1 MVEAESWVIL
11 NFFTS
16 FLLILLLIFQNQI
29 SRLQKGRKYSAILV
43 CTLVLLLSET
53 IGRIGEMYP
62 NKYLFLGYIGY
73 FLIFLLDPLDILY
86 AMYYLDCWMDDEDLK
101 HRRPIRYCFELF
113 AVLNIVF
120 VSISA
125 LFGLKW
131 FFYFE
136 NGIYYR
142 GQFFFIRAGFML
154 LFIFMLLVYAL
165 VFNKHILSEYK
176 AAVLFL
182 PALSF
187 IGALL
192 QIFIANIDCTYA
204 GISLGCLILFF
215 YYQSRDVNIDYLTG
229 VLNRRGLDIKM
240 QDMVKSSI
248 SSGKDF
254 TAVMMDVDNFKDI
267 NDSMGHE
274 EGDKA
279 IKIIADIL
287 VDIFGRSATIGRFG
301 GDEFCVITDEM
312 DMNQINEK
320 IDEVRSQVEKQS
332 ARNNWPHGVGISC
345 GFQSYNHD
353 SSLTAKQFQELIDK
367 LMYVEKQAHHHLS

>member
-1 MVEAESWVIL
+1 MVEVESWVIL

-43 CTLVLLLSET
+43 CTLILLLSET
-53 IGRIGEMYP
+53 IGRIGEIYP

-86 AMYYLDCWMDDEDLK
+86 AMYYLDCWMDEEDLK

-113 AVLNIVF
+113 AIINIIF

-125 LFGLKW
+125 VFGLKW

-142 GQFFFIRAGFML
+142 GPFFFIRAGFML

-165 VFNKHILSEYK
+165 VFNKHIVSEYK

-204 GISLGCLILFF
+204 GISLGCLIVFF

-248 SSGKDF
+248 SSGKEF

-287 VDIFGRSATIGRFG
+287 VDIFGRTAFIGRFG

-332 ARNNWPHGVGISC
+332 ARNNWPQGVGISC
-345 GFQSYNHD
+345 GFRSYNHD

-367 LMYVEKQAHHHLS
+367 LMYVENQSHHHLS

>member
-43 CTLVLLLSET
+43 CTLILLLSET

-62 NKYLFLGYIGY
+62 DKYLFLGYIGY
-73 FLIFLLDPLDILY
+73 FLIFLLDPFDILY
-86 AMYYLDCWMDDEDLK
+86 ALYYLDCWMDDEDLK

-113 AVLNIVF
+113 AVLNMVF

-142 GQFFFIRAGFML
+142 GPFFLIRAGFML

-165 VFNKHILSEYK
+165 VFNKHIMSEYK

-182 PALSF
+182 PALSL

-204 GISLGCLILFF
+204 GISLGCLIVFF

-254 TAVMMDVDNFKDI
+254 TAIMMDVDNFKDI

-287 VDIFGRSATIGRFG
+287 VDTFGRAATIGRFG
-301 GDEFCVITDEM
+301 GDEFCVITDEL
-312 DMNQINEK
+312 DMKQINEK
-320 IDEVRSQVEKQS
+320 IDEVRDYVAKQS
-332 ARNNWPHGVGISC
+332 ARNNWPQGVDISC
-345 GFQSYNHD
+345 GFQSYSHN
-353 SSLTAKQFQELIDK
+353 SSLTAEQFQELIDK
-367 LMYVEKQAHHHLS
+367 LMYVEKQAHHQLS